1 MKSLFALIA
10 LSLAA
15 SPAFAE
21 LKKVDSFDQYYF
33 NYESKQPLTLKI
45 KVKHST
51 KDGCN
56 QFYLDGEIR
65 RQEVPAG
72 TFTTA
77 QDLVADLGI
86 MKTLMG
92 CPRLDQPRELV
103 LESEPLVLQPI
114 GGWVRGSILV
124 PAGAEVTIE

>member
-1 MKSLFALIA
+1 MKTLFLLA

-15 SPAFAE
+15 SPAFAV

-45 KVKHST
+45 KMKHLA
-51 KDGCN
+51 KDDCN
-56 QFYLDGEIR
+56 QLYLDGEIR

-72 TFTTA
+72 TITTA
-77 QDLVADLGI
+77 QDLVADLSVF
-86 MKTLMG
+86 TTRMG
-92 CPRLDQPRELV
+92 CPRLDQPREVV